1 MIKKETSVDTQADKQ
16 DKKPHPPVWLSLI
29 PIITLVA
36 LLYITIHIFGSDALG
51 GGSQISLIIAA
62 AVTSILAMSYS
73 KVRWDTIEKHIAQ
86 NVQGIASALVIL
98 LLIGALSGSWMVSG
112 VIPTLIYYGMQ
123 IMSPEFFLP
132 SCCVICA
139 IVSVMTG
146 SSWTTI
152 ATIGVALMGIG
163 HAQGFTDGWIAGSI
177 ISGAYFGDKMS
188 ALSDTTVLSA
198 ATTDTPLFK
207 HIRYMMLTTVPSM
220 IITLTV
226 FAVAGLFTGSASTI
240 DTEEFTQ
247 ALANTYN
254 ISPWLMLV
262 PLAAGI
268 MIVKKVPS
276 LIALFSATILG
287 SIAALIAQSEILL
300 QIADKAS
307 DLSGATLASALF
319 EGSYIT
325 LFGSTNIAT
334 GLSSLDD
341 LVSTSGMAGMMDT
354 VWLIVCAMCFGAT
367 LTASGML
374 ESLMRSLRALMV
386 NRFGLVTSTV
396 SSGVFMNVCT
406 ADQYISIFLVS
417 RMFGE
422 VYKKQGYE
430 SRLLSRT
437 IEDGVT
443 VTSPLV
449 PWSTCGMTQATILGV
464 ATIVY
469 LPYCIFN
476 LISPIMT
483 IFVTTIGYKVFKTK
497 QD

>member
-1 MIKKETSVDTQADKQ
+1 MKEEQSVDTQTNAPDN
-16 DKKPHPPVWLSLI
+16 KKLPPVWLSLI
-29 PIITLVA
+29 PIATLVA
-36 LLYITIHIFGSDALG
+36 LLFITIHIFGSDALG

-62 AVTSILAMSYS
+62 AVTSILAMGYS
-73 KVRWDTIEKHIAQ
+73 KISWETIEEHIGK

-132 SCCVICA
+132 CCCVICA

-163 HAQGFTDGWIAGSI
+163 HAQGFTDGWIAGAI

-220 IITLTV
+220 VITLIV
-226 FAVAGLFTGSASTI
+226 FTVAGLFTSTVSSV
-240 DTEEFTQ
+240 DTALFTQ
-247 ALANTYN
+247 ALEKTYN

-262 PLAAGI
+262 PLAAGV
-268 MIVKKVPS
+268 MIAKKVPS
-276 LIALFSATILG
+276 LITLFSAAVIG
-287 SIAALIAQSEILL
+287 SIAALIAQPDILL
-300 QIADKAS
+300 QVAGKTGE
-307 DLSGATLASALF
+307 LSGSALASALF

-325 LFGSTNIAT
+325 LFGSTNIPT
-334 GLSSLDD
+334 GLAALDD

-354 VWLIVCAMCFGAT
+354 LWLIVCAMCFGAT

-374 ESLMRSLRALMV
+374 ESLMRSIRGLMA
-386 NRFGLVTSTV
+386 NRFGLVSTTV
-396 SSGVFMNVCT
+396 GSGIFMNVCT

-417 RMFGE
+417 RMFGD